1 MYVRRLQSSEKRK
14 TEKLRCKKMAIDVG
28 TGISAAKKSFLTIGL
43 PMMVG
48 AFVVAFLMAVFAK
61 RVE

>member
-1 MYVRRLQSSEKRK
+1 
-14 TEKLRCKKMAIDVG
+14 MAFDFG
-28 TGISAAKKSFLTIGL
+28 TGINAAKQSFLSVGL

>member
-1 MYVRRLQSSEKRK
+1 
-14 TEKLRCKKMAIDVG
+14 MAIDVKS
-28 TGISAAKKSFLTIGL
+28 GISAAKKSFLTIGL